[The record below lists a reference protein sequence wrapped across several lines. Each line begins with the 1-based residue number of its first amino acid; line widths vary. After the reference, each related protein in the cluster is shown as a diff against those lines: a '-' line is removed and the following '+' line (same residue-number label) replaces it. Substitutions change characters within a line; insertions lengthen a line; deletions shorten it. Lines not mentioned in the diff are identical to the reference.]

1 MLSLDWHGCP
11 PLKQQKEF
19 VTFPGLTDE
28 RVWGNGE
35 YGEMAVNEGV
45 FVKRGSIRNALTD
58 CKTPEDVWVLQGGFK
73 MKNDQVFNA
82 SIGLGSGSK
91 LLPGEALI

>member
-1 MLSLDWHGCP
+1 
-11 PLKQQKEF
+11 
-19 VTFPGLTDE
+19 
-28 RVWGNGE
+28 
-35 YGEMAVNEGV
+35 MAVNEGV
-45 FVKRGSIRNALTD
+45 FVKRGLIRNALTD

>member
-1 MLSLDWHGCP
+1 MRGVGKRH
-11 PLKQQKEF
+11 
-19 VTFPGLTDE
+19 
-28 RVWGNGE
+28 
-35 YGEMAVNEGV
+35 VNEGV

-58 CKTPEDVWVLQGGFK
+58 WKTPEDVWVLQGGFK

>member
-1 MLSLDWHGCP
+1 MGKWH
-11 PLKQQKEF
+11 
-19 VTFPGLTDE
+19 
-28 RVWGNGE
+28 
-35 YGEMAVNEGV
+35 VNEGV